1 MRGQP
6 WLAFLIV
13 IAGAALG
20 IGIAGLPTTAKDRPL
35 AARAAATT
43 TAAASTTQPAAS
55 TTVATTTTTTLAPS
69 RPPTEVRVRAA
80 NASTLGLAAT
90 NMTTRIRALGYQ
102 TLAPADARRNDLAA
116 TEVVYTAGFENEAR
130 VLASSLGATQVSAGN
145 TTLTCIGTCTGDII
159 VYVGRDLAT

>member
-20 IGIAGLPTTAKDRPL
+20 IGIAGVPTTTKDRPL
-35 AARAAATT
+35 AARASATT
-43 TAAASTTQPAAS
+43 TASSATTTSTVA
-55 TTVATTTTTTLAPS
+55 TTVATTTTTTTPPS
-69 RPPTEVRVRAA
+69 RPPAEVRVRAA

-90 NMTTRIRALGYQ
+90 NMTTKVRALGYQ

-116 TEVVYTAGFENEAR
+116 TEVVFTAGFENEAR
-130 VLASSLGATQVSAGN
+130 VLAHSLGATQVSAGN
-145 TTLTCIGTCTGDII
+145 PTLTCIGTCTGDII